1 MSKGIE
7 IKDVCTAGYIFGISA
22 ALGAMAV
29 ETAFKVID
37 YISEKLDEKKH
48 KEPQIPDFD
57 IDYDDEDD
65 YDVLSDLDYGSG
77 YSDFYGEELDK

>member
-7 IKDVCTAGYIFGISA
+7 IKDVYAAGYIFGISA

-48 KEPQIPDFD
+48 KEPRIPDFD
-57 IDYDDEDD
+57 KCYDINIDDA
-65 YDVLSDLDYGSG
+65 LADLDYGSG